1 MYITILQRE
10 PPRLAVFPCHQ
21 AQQELGWRSTN
32 LSDPG
37 SRLMHTSYSR
47 RRGDF
52 IYDVS
57 IDPVVRSTNQS
68 AFSAR
73 ALNVARLADGEPV
86 PVGISIEELGATVGE
101 AVAKLEATI
110 EECVQGREPSHEL
123 APPPD
128 S

>member
-1 MYITILQRE
+1 MQTR
-10 PPRLAVFPCHQ
+10 
-21 AQQELGWRSTN
+21 
-32 LSDPG
+32 
-37 SRLMHTSYSR
+37 YSR

-57 IDPVVRSTNQS
+57 IDPVDRSTNRR

-73 ALNVARLADGEPV
+73 ALNVARLADGDPV

-110 EECVQGREPSHEL
+110 EEWVRGRQPSHEL
-123 APPPD
+123 ETPPD
-128 S
+128 C